1 MRDRY
6 NLLADRLRE
15 KFKREARASG
25 IATEMSECEQA
36 LEFLIE
42 KEDAAG
48 EILKEASE
56 ERRRKIEADHAKA
69 QDVRMKAMEN
79 LAGTKKRKADGT
91 DGTGRKRRSNGNETM
106 QILRERN
113 EQILNLARSKLE
125 IKEKQL
131 EADAKRHG
139 DLIQALQQQ
148 QHAQMQNFQMMMM
161 QFQQSQQQQMQQHSE
176 LMLKLFD
183 KLANK

>member
-1 MRDRY
+1 
-6 NLLADRLRE
+6 
-15 KFKREARASG
+15 
-25 IATEMSECEQA
+25 
-36 LEFLIE
+36 
-42 KEDAAG
+42 
-48 EILKEASE
+48 
-56 ERRRKIEADHAKA
+56 
-69 QDVRMKAMEN
+69 MEN
-79 LAGTKKRKADGT
+79 LAGTNKRKAEGT
-91 DGTGRKRRSNGNETM
+91 DGTGRKRHSNGNETM
-106 QILRERN
+106 QILRDRN
-113 EQILNLARSKLE
+113 EQTLNMASKLE

-139 DLIQALQQQ
+139 NLIQALQQQ

>member
-1 MRDRY
+1 M
-6 NLLADRLRE
+6 N
-15 KFKREARASG
+15 
-25 IATEMSECEQA
+25 ECEQA
-36 LEFLIE
+36 LEFSIE
-42 KEDAAG
+42 REDAAG
-48 EILKEASE
+48 KILKEASE

-79 LAGTKKRKADGT
+79 LAGTKKRKAEGT
-91 DGTGRKRRSNGNETM
+91 DGTGWKRRSNGNETM

-113 EQILNLARSKLE
+113 EQTLNLARSKLE

-161 QFQQSQQQQMQQHSE
+161 QFQQSQQQQMQQQMQQHSE